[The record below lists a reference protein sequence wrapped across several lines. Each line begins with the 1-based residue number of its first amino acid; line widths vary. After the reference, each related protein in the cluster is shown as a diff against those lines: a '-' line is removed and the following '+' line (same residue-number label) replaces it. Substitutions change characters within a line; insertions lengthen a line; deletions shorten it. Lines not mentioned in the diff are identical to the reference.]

1 MQISDFFKS
10 IIDSDDTP
18 VVICNLEHEIIYIN
32 PSAAER
38 YSKWGG
44 HSLLGKSLLKC
55 HNKESADKINQVLEW
70 FNTNKSNNKV
80 YTFYNKSENKDVYMV
95 ALRDDDGE
103 LIGYYEKHEFRN
115 RETCQLYELN

>member
-10 IIDSDDTP
+10 VIDSDDAP
-18 VVICNLEHEIIYIN
+18 VVICNLEHNIIYIN

-44 HSLLGKSLLKC
+44 YGLIGKSLLKC

-70 FNTNKSNNKV
+70 FNANKFNNKV
-80 YTFYNKSENKDVYMV
+80 YTFYNKNENKDVYMV
-95 ALRDDDGE
+95 ALRDDNGK